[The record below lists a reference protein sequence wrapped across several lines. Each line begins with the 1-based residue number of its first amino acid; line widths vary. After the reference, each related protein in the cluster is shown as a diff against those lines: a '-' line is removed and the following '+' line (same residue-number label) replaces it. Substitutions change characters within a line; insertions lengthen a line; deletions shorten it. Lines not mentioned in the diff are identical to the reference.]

1 MAFLHIWA
9 SHAFLAGFDSGE
21 ACEMWEQDIV
31 CCMYSSTDNTTK
43 ACCCVHSSTAN
54 KAKGCAANTAALPT
68 KQKDVLLTQQRC
80 SQLAIPVDFTLL
92 ARPQGAKDR
101 VLVGGQNPAQAGFEV
116 TGIKGCQKPQGAH
129 AEAND
134 RWQGRVFHKLGSQV
148 QHCAVTP

>member
-1 MAFLHIWA
+1 MAKHVKCGNKILFA
-9 SHAFLAGFDSGE
+9 
-21 ACEMWEQDIV
+21 AC
-31 CCMYSSTDNTTK
+31 TAALTTQQK
-43 ACCCVHSSTAN
+43 LVAVF
-54 KAKGCAANTAALPT
+54 TAALPT

-134 RWQGRVFHKLGSQV
+134 RWQGRVFHK
-148 QHCAVTP
+148 